1 MKQVLIFMV
10 LLYTLMGCA
19 EKKIDKIVEGSS
31 SVLPKSNNKKGVM
44 NETLFKKVS
53 DGGDISVML
62 QLAVKENFIDKH
74 QFDGREKEL
83 ERVALAE
90 QKRVADKAKE
100 IFASIRKEYRL
111 NLSEEA
117 SFSGPFV
124 TITLPSEIIKK
135 LSKDSRIIFMG
146 TGSHEQEISLF
157 LNTN

>member
-1 MKQVLIFMV
+1 
-10 LLYTLMGCA
+10 MG
-19 EKKIDKIVEGSS
+19 
-31 SVLPKSNNKKGVM
+31 
-44 NETLFKKVS
+44 
-53 DGGDISVML
+53 
-62 QLAVKENFIDKH
+62 
-74 QFDGREKEL
+74 
-83 ERVALAE
+83 E

>member
-1 MKQVLIFMV
+1 MGGNKMKQVLIFMV

-74 QFDGREKEL
+74 QFDGR
-83 ERVALAE
+83 
-90 QKRVADKAKE
+90 AKE
-100 IFASIRKEYRL
+100 SCR
-111 NLSEEA
+111 
-117 SFSGPFV
+117 
-124 TITLPSEIIKK
+124 
-135 LSKDSRIIFMG
+135 
-146 TGSHEQEISLF
+146 
-157 LNTN
+157 